1 MSVEFRW
8 HERDKGKQKNYI
20 VTPKCTGLGFNP
32 VLRGGK
38 PTSNRLSHGTA
49 CGFKS
54 GLKKNT

>member
-1 MSVEFRW
+1 MSVEFW
-8 HERDKGKQKNYI
+8 WNEEDKGKQKNYI
-20 VTPKCTGLGFNP
+20 VTSKCTGLGLKP
-32 VLRGGK
+32 VLCGVK